1 MMTYEMREGQGS
13 LFANDRKSEEWHPE
27 FRGKVM
33 LPGGVVHWVD
43 VKERVGARGRWLS
56 LRIGREVGPGAVSRH
71 EVEKSN
77 GYQKP
82 GGDEDIPF

>member
-1 MMTYEMREGQGS
+1 MMSYEMREGQGS
-13 LFANDRKSEEWHPE
+13 LFENERRSEDWHPE

-33 LPGGVVHWVD
+33 LPGGVVHWCD
-43 VKERVGARGRWLS
+43 VKERVGERGRWLS
-56 LRIGREVGPGAVSRH
+56 LRIGREVAPRAVSRH

-82 GGDEDIPF
+82 VGDDDIPF